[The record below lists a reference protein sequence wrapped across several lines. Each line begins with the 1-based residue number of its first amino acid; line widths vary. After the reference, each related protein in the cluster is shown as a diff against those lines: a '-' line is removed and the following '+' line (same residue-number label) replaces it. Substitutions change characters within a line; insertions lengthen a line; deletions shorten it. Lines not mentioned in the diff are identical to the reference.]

1 MSNSAQGD
9 VLDER
14 KLHSEVRRGASDA
27 VSRGGIS
34 IARIDTPSFREW
46 EAIWR
51 ACDYATFFHSPYW
64 PELWQRFSGGRRESA
79 AERITFSDGRVAIL
93 PLCFER
99 KLGGL
104 LSRYASSPEA
114 TFGGWISRDALG
126 PGHADLLLNR
136 LLDELPGSL
145 VWRMNPFDP
154 LVLEA
159 GIRRG
164 LRVRPD
170 STHAVELSADPEA
183 LLRNFRNGY
192 KTDIKK
198 AMRRGHISVEPATRL
213 EDFRVYY
220 EVYQRTLE
228 RWGERADYVYP
239 WELFECMAGL
249 GCPDLTLWL
258 ARYDG
263 RIVSGELCLY
273 AKRHVVTWHAAT
285 LREYLRENVAKVQ
298 IFRIIADARER
309 GYAWFDFNPSAG
321 LPGVLVFKESF
332 NAKALPAPLVYVDSP
347 LKRSIRRVAAAVRVP
362 YAALQLQPLSDFV
375 ASVEVPPESTS
386 A

>member
-1 MSNSAQGD
+1 
-9 VLDER
+9 
-14 KLHSEVRRGASDA
+14 
-27 VSRGGIS
+27 
-34 IARIDTPSFREW
+34 RIDTPSFREW

-64 PELWQRFSGGRRESA
+64 AELWERFTGNRRRSA
-79 AERITFSDGRVAIL
+79 AERITFSDGRVAIV
-93 PLCFER
+93 PLVHEH

-114 TFGGWISRDALG
+114 TFGGWISKDPLE
-126 PGHADLLLNR
+126 PEHADR
-136 LLDELPGSL
+136 LLDRLLTQLPESL

-159 GIRRG
+159 GVRRE
-164 LRVRPD
+164 LRCRAD
-170 STHAVELSADPEA
+170 STHAVELNAEPEV

-192 KTDIKK
+192 RDDIRK
-198 AMRRGHISVEPATRL
+198 AMKRGHISVEPARSL
-213 EDFRVYY
+213 EDWRAYY

-228 RWGERADYVYP
+228 RWGHRSDQGYP
-239 WELFECMAGL
+239 WELFECMTSL

-258 ARYDG
+258 ARYDE
-263 RIVSGELCLY
+263 RIVSGELCMY
-273 AKRHVVTWHAAT
+273 AQRHVVTWHAAT

-298 IFRIIADARER
+298 IYRIIADARQR

-347 LKRSIRRVAAAVRVP
+347 LKSIIRRVAATVGVP
-362 YAALQLQPLSDFV
+362 YAALDLQPLSEIL
-375 ASVEVPPESTS
+375 ANVEQQSES
-386 A
+386 ANA